1 MPRASAALPPAI
13 EPMQLELER
22 DALRVRR
29 LLRGPDEIRYPTP
42 PAYSEALCVEAR
54 AGRHR
59 DLLGL
64 DSAVFIPLY
73 LMLGLCALAWYYFLA
88 LRARGADW
96 ARRGRVPLALIA
108 WLLASAALLAV
119 AAWRDAAE
127 NKAAQA
133 VLDYALGGAPITG
146 SAPDWRRD
154 GRHDA
159 RCIGLQVVG
168 AGRMGRHAGRAGR
181 LAPPSLSLCR
191 AAVSGADA
199 GAPAWPGLCW
209 PVHWLP
215 PWRSARAVLA
225 WGASAEAA
233 RHSATQ
239 LLDIGFGAVLC
250 HAVLLFVFAPPSLA
264 SPNGL
269 AGVWLSRRAQVT
281 RPEPRHRQ
289 GRSRRHQQGAEGGE
303 QRADLGLLFST
314 TRRVERPRRP
324 SSGLRRCR
332 RRSSRRVIWATVLSA
347 SSSSRT
353 RIDQPSK
360 PMVSPLVPM
369 PTV

>member
-1 MPRASAALPPAI
+1 MSGSTRQGDDRLGFYDQLLHDERRHQFYSRALGWVMFVSMVAIVVLGVVAAGQRAPADPECRAASAALPPAI

-146 SAPDWRRD
+146 SASDWR
-154 GRHDA
+154 GTVATMHA
-159 RCIGLQVVG
+159 ASVCKWSALAVWAATLAVLAGL
-168 AGRMGRHAGRAGR
+168 RRR
-181 LAPPSLSLCR
+181 SLSLPR
-191 AAVSGADA
+191 GSERRRRWSAGVAWLVLASALVATVALGA
-199 GAPAWPGLCW
+199 G
-209 PVHWLP
+209 
-215 PWRSARAVLA
+215 AVLA

-250 HAVLLFVFAPPSLA
+250 HAVRLFV
-264 SPNGL
+264 
-269 AGVWLSRRAQVT
+269 V
-281 RPEPRHRQ
+281 HRL
-289 GRSRRHQQGAEGGE
+289 H
-303 QRADLGLLFST
+303 L
-314 TRRVERPRRP
+314 PRRM
-324 SSGLRRCR
+324 
-332 RRSSRRVIWATVLSA
+332 VLPA
-347 SSSSRT
+347 S
-353 RIDQPSK
+353 
-360 PMVSPLVPM
+360 
-369 PTV
+369 